1 MLLAIQGAALLLSSS
16 PPAARHVI
24 HSAFD
29 RPGHGKQLV
38 NMQFLSHDLCI
49 CASFF
54 LFFLPVFKVGY
65 HMPIWFLEID
75 YFKIKEGAG
84 YYRDSCES
92 VKVGV
97 K

>member
-1 MLLAIQGAALLLSSS
+1 MIFAFVLL
-16 PPAARHVI
+16 
-24 HSAFD
+24 
-29 RPGHGKQLV
+29 
-38 NMQFLSHDLCI
+38 
-49 CASFF
+49 FF
-54 LFFLPVFKVGY
+54 FSFLPVFKVGY